1 MCEETFFSFALLFK
15 RSVRGTADFCGAL
28 RLCPETVEWKT
39 APPTDSLGPMRLL
52 QELQRSVRFKSLE
65 FHNWL
70 KKCEN
75 RHCQRDSPHPK
86 FETGCFHGELAS
98 NSDLRQLCGSPARN
112 TVWSLPPGSSLPP
125 PPPPSFFCPVRFRP
139 CVFARMIS
147 FQDTRGFIVLLKA
160 CGQRI
165 TSKSIQDE

>member
-15 RSVRGTADFCGAL
+15 RSVEALQIFVVHWGCVQKLWNGKLLPLLTHWVSGACFENYDTASGL
-28 RLCPETVEWKT
+28 
-39 APPTDSLGPMRLL
+39 
-52 QELQRSVRFKSLE
+52 KSLE

-70 KKCEN
+70 RKCEN
-75 RHCQRDSPHPK
+75 RHCQRDLPHPK
-86 FETGCFHGELAS
+86 FETVWFQGELGS

-125 PPPPSFFCPVRFRP
+125 SSFFCPVRFRP